1 VEKEVTTKLGDVTR
15 PNGVPPPKGRKTHA
29 DGNPPVHN
37 ATEEQFKKA
46 QEKTS
51 KLHAGL
57 FRRLAQ

>member
-1 VEKEVTTKLGDVTR
+1 MKKEVTTKLGDVIRSNDLQLTER
-15 PNGVPPPKGRKTHA
+15 EAHV

-37 ATEEQFKKA
+37 ALGEQFKKA